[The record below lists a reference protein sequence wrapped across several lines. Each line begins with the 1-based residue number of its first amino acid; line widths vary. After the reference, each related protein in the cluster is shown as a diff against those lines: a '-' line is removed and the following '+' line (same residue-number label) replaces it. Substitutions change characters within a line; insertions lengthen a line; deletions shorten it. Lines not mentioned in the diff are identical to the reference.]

1 MTDPETSAPAS
12 AATTV
17 QAVDTEW
24 LVNQIAHALRNPIF
38 AAVMQAESAALVA
51 GDPERLRR
59 TLASLEQ
66 QVQRLQRTIDEM
78 LLFGRPA
85 RIARERTTIATLLRG
100 TVEGWQTAAPD
111 RVCTPV
117 VHIDPGVGEARWD
130 QRAIQQILE
139 RLLDN
144 AEQHTPPPHEVEVE
158 VVPSNEGGVILIVR
172 DHGEGIPADLLDRV
186 VLPFVP
192 QHRGRPGLGLT
203 VVDKLARALGGRLEI
218 LSEEGTGTEIR
229 VRLPRDEPER

>member
-1 MTDPETSAPAS
+1 MSDLETSTPAGPP
-12 AATTV
+12 TTA
-17 QAVDTEW
+17 QAVDAEW

-59 TLASLEQ
+59 TLSSLEQ
-66 QVQRLQRTIDEM
+66 QVQRLQRTIEEM
-78 LLFGRPA
+78 LLFGRPV
-85 RIARERTTIATLLRG
+85 RIARDRTVVATLLRG
-100 TVEGWQTAAPD
+100 TVEGWRTASPG
-111 RVCTPV
+111 RVCAPV
-117 VHIDPGVGEARWD
+117 VRIDPGVGEARWD

-158 VVPSNEGGVILIVR
+158 VVPSHESEVILIVR
-172 DHGEGIPADLLDRV
+172 DRGEGIPADLLERV

-218 LSEEGTGTEIR
+218 LSEEGAGTEVR
-229 VRLPRDEPER
+229 VTLPRDEPER